1 MITDKELIDLFDR
14 LAEIEKTS
22 NKENC
27 MKLLQ
32 EYDYV
37 MSVIHNMLQVKRYDF
52 TKKIDKLATEYF
64 KELKEK
70 KEN

>member
-1 MITDKELIDLFDR
+1 MKTDDKLIDLFYKLDK
-14 LAEIEKTS
+14 LENTCD
-22 NKENC
+22 KENC
-27 MKLLQ
+27 MKQLQ

-37 MSVIHNMLQVKRYDF
+37 MSVIHNLLQVKRYEF
-52 TKKIDKLATEYF
+52 TLKIDKLATEYF

>member
-1 MITDKELIDLFDR
+1 MISDNDIKNLFER
-14 LAEIEKTS
+14 LNEIEKS
-22 NKENC
+22 CNKENC
-27 MKLLQ
+27 MKLIQ

-52 TKKIDKLATEYF
+52 TKQIDKLATEYF